1 MTFTLMPA
9 SFTATVFFDQNG
21 TLKILAFLSTVTASY
36 EIPVRQASA
45 LPTATFRFHL
55 AVDTLAVRLTVP
67 LIGPVVDLHHQVIRP
82 PPCEI
87 GTVPNRY
94 NAPCLAHKIN
104 SAVNEVTALPGSHN
118 RLNPMRASLKPQYLT
133 GTGPH
138 DGELP
143 P

>member
-1 MTFTLMPA
+1 MAERQTSQGNARDLHTYACLIYGH
-9 SFTATVFFDQNG
+9 SFFFDQNG

-94 NAPCLAHKIN
+94 NAPCLAHK
-104 SAVNEVTALPGSHN
+104 A
-118 RLNPMRASLKPQYLT
+118 
-133 GTGPH
+133 
-138 DGELP
+138 
-143 P
+143 